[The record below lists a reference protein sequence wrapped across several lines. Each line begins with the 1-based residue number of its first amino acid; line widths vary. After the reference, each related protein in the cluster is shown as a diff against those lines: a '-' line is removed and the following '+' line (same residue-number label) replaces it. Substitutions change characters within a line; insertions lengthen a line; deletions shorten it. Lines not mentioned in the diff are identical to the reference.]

1 MSLQFILGNSG
12 SGKSHY
18 LYQQIVNE
26 SMEHP
31 EKNYLVLV
39 PEQFTMQTQR
49 DLCAAHPRGGIMNID
64 ALSFMRLAYRV
75 FEEVGREEQPVL
87 DDEGKNLVIRRI
99 AGKLEDDLKVLKGNL
114 KKQGYIS
121 EVKSVISEFVQ
132 YGVDFDKLDDFME
145 GLSQESYLYYKLQDI
160 RKVYEG
166 FEEYLRD
173 RYITKEE
180 MLDVLARAVCDSE
193 LLKGSVIALD
203 GFTGFTPVQIRLI
216 SELLKVSEKVIVTVE
231 IDRREDPFI
240 YRHPYQLFA
249 LSKQM
254 VTSLVKTAQD
264 AGAEVEE
271 PVCLYEKVPYRFREN
286 PEMAFLESELF
297 RYSRRQYKKKK
308 EEFWALNNVDIKV
321 KKGEVIGFIGAN
333 GAGKSTLLKIVA
345 GVMKPTKGH
354 VDVYGN
360 ICPMIEL
367 GAGFDPQLT
376 ARENIYLNG
385 AVMGYSKELIN
396 AKFDEIVEFSELR
409 NFLDVPVQNFS
420 SGMVARLAFS
430 IATIVEP
437 EILIVDEILSVG
449 DIAFQKKSEEKM
461 LSMINGGTT
470 VLFVSHSIKQIKKLC
485 DKIVWLE
492 HGEVKE
498 IGKKE
503 VCDKYEEFMEGR

>member
-1 MSLQFILGNSG
+1 M
-12 SGKSHY
+12 KD
-18 LYQQIVNE
+18 
-26 SMEHP
+26 
-31 EKNYLVLV
+31 K
-39 PEQFTMQTQR
+39 
-49 DLCAAHPRGGIMNID
+49 DLMINID
-64 ALSFMRLAYRV
+64 KVSMKFNLGIEKSFSL
-75 FEEVGREEQPVL
+75 
-87 DDEGKNLVIRRI
+87 
-99 AGKLEDDLKVLKGNL
+99 
-114 KKQGYIS
+114 KQG
-121 EVKSVISEFVQ
+121 FVNI
-132 YGVDFDKLDDFME
+132 FK
-145 GLSQESYLYYKLQDI
+145 K
-160 RKVYEG
+160 
-166 FEEYLRD
+166 
-173 RYITKEE
+173 
-180 MLDVLARAVCDSE
+180 
-193 LLKGSVIALD
+193 
-203 GFTGFTPVQIRLI
+203 
-216 SELLKVSEKVIVTVE
+216 
-231 IDRREDPFI
+231 
-240 YRHPYQLFA
+240 
-249 LSKQM
+249 
-254 VTSLVKTAQD
+254 
-264 AGAEVEE
+264 
-271 PVCLYEKVPYRFREN
+271 N
-286 PEMAFLESELF
+286 
-297 RYSRRQYKKKK
+297 KKKK

-385 AVMGYSKELIN
+385 AVMGYSKELIT

-409 NFLDVPVQNFS
+409 NSLDVPVQNFS